1 MDTNQHWFHKKWGL
15 NENRLENRIIELEK
29 MILELQQKYDAI
41 LIDVQRLEE
50 ESIES
55 TNTLYEIMN
64 SVDAVDSRIDIL
76 TLEKWTDKNV

>member
-15 NENRLENRIIELEK
+15 NENRLENRIVELEK